1 MKFCCIQKQIVF
13 ENESRWEEVSLLHRI
28 KLKMFSTT
36 NSLESSHGH
45 LNKRTARRN
54 SFYGSLFRIINE
66 LILKYG
72 SINKQLQHN
81 YNFLKRKTM
90 NQLKAL
96 DYNQL
101 RFQMIFYETTEKTCL
116 CGQNKLECALYNI
129 DIPCIHR
136 LALGVQF
143 PSLPQI
149 DLNINF
155 QYQTFEVHEEEE
167 DEDEDNIDPTQDQ
180 MQYVFQQIKNF
191 SHSKRD
197 KENKKFVEESHS
209 KIDDQ
214 DLFFIRNQRVSMIQL
229 IEEGIQKFKQI
240 KKETKYQPKKKDIV

>member
-28 KLKMFSTT
+28 KLKMLSTT
-36 NSLESSHGH
+36 NSIESSHGH
-45 LNKRTARRN
+45 LNKRTPRRN
-54 SFYGSLFRIINE
+54 SFYGSYFRIINE

-155 QYQTFEVHEEEE
+155 L
-167 DEDEDNIDPTQDQ
+167 
-180 MQYVFQQIKNF
+180 
-191 SHSKRD
+191 
-197 KENKKFVEESHS
+197 KFVKRKKM
-209 KIDDQ
+209 KII
-214 DLFFIRNQRVSMIQL
+214 LIQRKIKCNMCFNRLKISVIQ
-229 IEEGIQKFKQI
+229 
-240 KKETKYQPKKKDIV
+240 KETKKSKNLLKNLIPKLMTKICFL